1 MATEKLQLYLA
12 LQSVILNI
20 FMCAVESMANHQS
33 IRLLEIIK
41 FMGAIALENF
51 GELLYSNLV

>member
-1 MATEKLQLYLA
+1 
-12 LQSVILNI
+12 
-20 FMCAVESMANHQS
+20 MCAVESMANHQS

-51 GELLYSNLV
+51 WELLYPNLI